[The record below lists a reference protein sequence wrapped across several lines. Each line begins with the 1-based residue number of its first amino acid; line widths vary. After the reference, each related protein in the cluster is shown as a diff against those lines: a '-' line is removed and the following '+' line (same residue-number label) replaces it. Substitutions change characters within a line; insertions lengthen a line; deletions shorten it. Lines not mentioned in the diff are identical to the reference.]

1 MFTFWPIK
9 GGNISG
15 IIYSDFY
22 PPKRTIF
29 MPLCFEIEEKYR
41 KQNNKLMEISNFSLS
56 LFPFSLFCFPK
67 SFPAISFAM
76 NISYLF
82 VFSRILRNLLRKTH
96 KDEGKRNWVSVVK
109 LYKTRTSLPID
120 NLHLVKLLPV
130 CFFFFDFVFF
140 TLVYARWVLRLF
152 LACFSFYQVFGYVIC
167 NTLTDQSMV
176 FQIDVIESLRHCSV
190 NQQIIQLAT
199 KN

>member
-9 GGNISG
+9 GGDISG

-130 CFFFFDFVFF
+130 CFFFFWLCVFYF
-140 TLVYARWVLRLF
+140 SVCKVGLATFSRLF
-152 LACFSFYQVFGYVIC
+152 FILPSFR
-167 NTLTDQSMV
+167 
-176 FQIDVIESLRHCSV
+176 LRNMQHTNRSV
-190 NQQIIQLAT
+190 NGISNRRHWIASPL
-199 KN
+199 